1 MRIWPRVSRRFAFH
15 ISLFALSLCL
25 SALSLCLVAP
35 FLMPGAAAGA
45 SELSSDQLSPAALD
59 QLRPFTEVA
68 ETDYLSL
75 FINEATTEIAVFDK
89 RTGRVW
95 YSNQVDRASDPL
107 AKGTAKDS
115 LNAQIEISY
124 FMPNDEQRFMNSY
137 SHSVVNGQYRV
148 SPIDN
153 GVRVEYTFGTKW
165 KDSDYLPIM
174 ISKERMEEKILK
186 NIQNE
191 KDRQFLVSKYDLI
204 SLERITDPDYKH
216 VAVSNLDLN
225 EVFGDYKLTTEKPLS
240 ASDLAKLVGHLA
252 DTIVESRKLVD
263 ITERRYLKF
272 EHFSQLVES
281 QVYLRKRSVMAWDVE
296 DMIKIVRQ
304 AGYTPEDRQIDD
316 IANSLWPVSPSYE
329 VFKVAV
335 EYTLEGDSLLVRVPA
350 DGLAYPVKQPTTYKS
365 SGGRITVD
373 EEGRPVFDERGP
385 TATMPLHSVALLRYF
400 GAANQQKSGYM
411 LVPDGSGALIDLNNG
426 KTYASPY
433 SSPVYGV
440 DSSASTRDPLAR
452 QVHLPVFGM
461 KQDDA
466 AFFAVVEEGDAI
478 ATIRADVSGRS
489 SMYNCVWAEFVII
502 PFAVALR
509 QVMEDEIATSSKTGI
524 NVYQVRPASTDVAVR
539 YVLLSGDDSTYAGM
553 ARYYQGYLERK
564 HGLSQFADSNLPF
577 FLEILGA
584 IDVRRPI
591 LGISRDVVE
600 PLTTIEE
607 ATEMVDTLVTGGVQ
621 SLSIVY
627 TGWSE
632 GGLNHYFPTTLKVE
646 RAIGTSEEFGR
657 FLDYADQIGARVYPS
672 LSLLNV
678 HRTKLFDGFSPRRDA
693 ARNLLRKTATI
704 ARQEPSGYL
713 RSGETPTG
721 YVVSP
726 WRLGPLVNRLIP
738 QLGGLDVDRICL
750 LNIGQQVNSD
760 FRDREETLIDK
771 QHAADLQEA
780 ALAALSQSG
789 IDLMVRGGNEYAI
802 PFASAIIDMPDTS
815 TRYRIV
821 DRSVPFLQM
830 VLHGYVDYASA
841 PLNLS
846 DNYREALLR
855 SIEYGAAPYFQ
866 WMFREPEVIKGT
878 NYDYL
883 HSANYKSWIGHAID
897 FYNEINEAVGHLRN
911 QRIVDHRKVADGVY
925 VVRYEDGTSV
935 FVNYG
940 DEAVDVSQ
948 AIQNAGVVSADGGAA
963 SNDGG
968 SVSDDGDSVS
978 DHGDSVSDHSD
989 SVSSGGDP
997 VIVEGM
1003 SYAVHK
1009 GGAVYGER

>member
-1 MRIWPRVSRRFAFH
+1 MRIRPPVSRRLAFR
-15 ISLFALSLCL
+15 IWLFALSLCL
-25 SALSLCLVAP
+25 SAMSLCLVATS
-35 FLMPGAAAGA
+35 LMPGAAVEA
-45 SELSSDQLSPAALD
+45 SGQLDQSDQSDESSDQLYAAALD
-59 QLRPFTEVA
+59 RLRAFTAVA
-68 ETDYLSL
+68 ETEYLSL
-75 FINEATTEIAVFDK
+75 FINEKTTEIAVFDK
-89 RTGRVW
+89 LTGRVW
-95 YSNQVDRASDPL
+95 YSNQVDRAGDPL

-115 LNAQIEISY
+115 LSAQIEISY

-137 SHSVVNGQYRV
+137 SHSVASGQYKV
-148 SPIDN
+148 LPIDN
-153 GVRVEYTFGTKW
+153 GVRVEYTFGTEW

-174 ISKERMEEKILK
+174 ISKERMEEKILN
-186 NIQNE
+186 NIENE
-191 KDRQFLVSKYDLI
+191 KDRQFLVSKYELI
-204 SLERITDPDYKH
+204 SLEKITDPDYKH
-216 VAVSNLDLN
+216 VTVSNMDLN
-225 EVFGDYKLTTEKPLS
+225 EVFGDYRLTTEKPVS

-296 DMIKIVRQ
+296 DMIKIVKQ

-329 VFKVAV
+329 VFQVAV
-335 EYTLEGDSLLVRVPA
+335 EYTLDGDSLLVRVPA
-350 DGLAYPVKQPTTYKS
+350 DGLAYPMKKPTTYKS
-365 SGGRITVD
+365 SGGRIAVD
-373 EEGRPVFDERGP
+373 DEGRPVFNERGP
-385 TATMPLHSVALLRYF
+385 TSTMPLHSVALLRYF

-440 DSSASTRDPLAR
+440 DSSSAMRDPLLR

-466 AFFAVVEEGDAI
+466 AFFAIVEEGDAI

-489 SMYNCVWAEFVII
+489 SMYNCAWAEFVII
-502 PFAVALR
+502 PFAVAMR

-524 NVYQVRPASTDVAVR
+524 NVYQVRPASTDMVVR
-539 YVLLSGDDSTYAGM
+539 YVFLYGDDSSYAGM

-564 HGLSQFADSNLPF
+564 HGLSQLAGSDLPF

-591 LGISRDVVE
+591 LGISRNVVE

-607 ATEMVDTLVTGGVQ
+607 AIEIVDKLAAGGVQ
-621 SLSIVY
+621 NLSIVY

-632 GGLNHYFPTTLKVE
+632 GGLNHYFPTSLEVE
-646 RAIGTSEEFGR
+646 KAIGTREEFGR

-672 LSLLNV
+672 FSLLNV

-693 ARNLLRKTATI
+693 ARNLLRKAATI

-713 RSGETPTG
+713 RNEDTPAG

-726 WRLGPLVNRLIP
+726 SRLGPVVNRLIP
-738 QLGGLDVDRICL
+738 QLGGLDIDRICL

-760 FRDREETLIDK
+760 FRDREETLIDR
-771 QHAADLQEA
+771 QQAADLQEA
-780 ALAALSQSG
+780 AFAALNQSG
-789 IDLMVRGGNEYAI
+789 IDLMVRGGNGYAI
-802 PFASAIIDMPDTS
+802 PFASAIIDVPDTS

-821 DRSVPFLQM
+821 DGSVPFLQM

-855 SIEYGAAPYFQ
+855 SIEFGAAPYFQ

-878 NYDYL
+878 SYDYL
-883 HSANYKSWIGHAID
+883 HSANYRSWIGQAID
-897 FYNEINEAVGHLRN
+897 FYNQINEAMGHLRN
-911 QRIVDHRKVADGVY
+911 QRIVDHRAVADGVY
-925 VVRYEDGTSV
+925 VVTYEDGTSV
-935 FVNYG
+935 VVNYG
-940 DEAVDVSQ
+940 AKAVDVSQ
-948 AIQNAGVVSADGGAA
+948 AIPKAIPNAGAA
-963 SNDGG
+963 TE
-968 SVSDDGDSVS
+968 DGDPFV
-978 DHGDSVSDHSD
+978 
-989 SVSSGGDP
+989 
-997 VIVEGM
+997 VEGM
-1003 SYAVHK
+1003 SYAVYK
-1009 GGAVYGER
+1009 GGAVYEER